1 MLKILQ
7 TPARFYPHIGGTEL
21 FAYQTCLA
29 LSRKGHQVRVICADE
44 RPPLGNS
51 EYDSLKVERLSY
63 TGKVANSEITPS
75 LPLHLLKESY
85 DILHAHLPHPWSADI
100 SALCS
105 IIRQKP
111 LFLTYYNDI
120 TGTGINKIIA
130 RIYNLIFLN
139 ILLKKAIKIFIINPS
154 YLQSSRFL
162 VPWTEKIIVTPPG
175 VDTAQF
181 RPITTGIE
189 KDTVFFLSCLDE
201 YHEYKGLEYL
211 LRAVKLA
218 KERHPF
224 KLNIGG
230 DGKLRSY
237 YEELVSRY
245 GLTEDV
251 TFLGRISDEQVLL
264 QYNKCGIFV
273 LPSISSEQEGFG
285 MVSIEAMACRKP
297 VIVSD
302 IVGCA
307 RDIQDHNAG
316 IVVPPKN
323 PEALADAIIALFEN
337 ESLSTTMATNAL
349 IMVKGKYT
357 WDKNADILESTYIDY
372 LNRNPKS

>member
-1 MLKILQ
+1 MLKIVQ
-7 TPARFYPHIGGTEL
+7 TPARFYPHIGGTEF

-29 LSRKGHQVRVICADE
+29 LSRKGHQVRVLCADE

-51 EYDSLKVERLSY
+51 EYGPLKVERLSY
-63 TGKVANSEITPS
+63 IAKVANSEITPS
-75 LPLHLLKESY
+75 LPLRLVRENY
-85 DILHAHLPHPWSADI
+85 DILHTHLPHPWSADI

-105 IIRQKP
+105 IVRKKP

-120 TGTGINKIIA
+120 TGTGFNKIIA
-130 RIYNLIFLN
+130 NVYNAVFLK
-139 ILLKKAIKIFIINPS
+139 ILLKRAVKIFIINPS

-162 VPWTEKIIVTPPG
+162 VPWAKKIIVTPPG
-175 VDTAQF
+175 VNTAQF
-181 RPITTGIE
+181 RPIPSSIE
-189 KDTVFFLSCLDE
+189 KNTLFFLSCLDE
-201 YHEYKGLEYL
+201 YHRYKGLEYL
-211 LRAVKLA
+211 LEAIKIA
-218 KERHPF
+218 KGKHPF

-230 DGKLRSY
+230 DGKLRSH
-237 YEELVSRY
+237 YEKLAAEY

-251 TFLGRISDEQVLL
+251 TFLGRISDEQVLE
-264 QYNKCGIFV
+264 QYNKCGMFV

-307 RDIQDHNAG
+307 RDIKDHNAG

-323 PEALADAIIALFEN
+323 PEALAGAIIALFEN
-337 ESLSTTMATNAL
+337 EGLSTTMATNAL
-349 IMVKGKYT
+349 TMVKEKYT
-357 WDKNADILESTYIDY
+357 WDKNADILESTYHDY
-372 LNRNPKS
+372 LNKNPKS

>member
-44 RPPLGNS
+44 RPTLGNS
-51 EYDSLKVERLSY
+51 EYGSLKVERLSY
-63 TGKVANSEITPS
+63 VGKVANSEITPS
-75 LPLHLLKESY
+75 LPLHLLREDY
-85 DILHAHLPHPWSADI
+85 DILHTHLPHPWSADI

-105 IIRQKP
+105 IIRKKP
-111 LFLTYYNDI
+111 FFLTYYNDI

-130 RIYNLIFLN
+130 RMYNGIFLH
-139 ILLKKAIKIFIINPS
+139 ILLKRAKKIFIINPS
-154 YLQSSRFL
+154 YQQSSRYL
-162 VPWTEKIIVTPPG
+162 APWTDKIIVTPPG

-181 RPITTGIE
+181 RPVPASFE

-201 YHEYKGLEYL
+201 YHMYKGLEYL
-211 LRAVKLA
+211 LKAVKLA
-218 KERHPF
+218 KEKHRF

-230 DGKLRSY
+230 DGKLKSH
-237 YEELVSRY
+237 YEKLVAEY
-245 GLTEDV
+245 GLTEEV

-307 RDIQDHNAG
+307 SDIQNHNAG

-323 PEALADAIIALFEN
+323 PEALANAIIALFEN
-337 ESLSTTMATNAL
+337 ESFSTTIANNAL
-349 IMVKGKYT
+349 SLVKKKYT
-357 WDKNADILESTYIDY
+357 WDKNADILERTYLDY
-372 LNRNPKS
+372 LSRNPKS